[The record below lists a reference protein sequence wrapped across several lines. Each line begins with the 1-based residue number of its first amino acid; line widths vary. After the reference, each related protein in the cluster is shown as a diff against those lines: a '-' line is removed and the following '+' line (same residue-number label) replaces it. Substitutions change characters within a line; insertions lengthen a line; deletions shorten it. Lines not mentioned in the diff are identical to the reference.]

1 MIHHMRCEHLENP
14 LAIDN
19 AKPMLSWWCLAPR
32 RGQRSMSAQIQ
43 VASRPELLRISRPD
57 LWDSGAKTL
66 SHGDPWL
73 IYAGK
78 PLRSRQQCHWR
89 VRVRDEQGR
98 WSAWSQ
104 SAQFGIGLLQKSD
117 WRAKWITHPK
127 LADAKSMKRVNGWHS
142 QFTEQDVPC
151 SITLRWDS
159 PQLIDGIRL
168 FPTMPFDYPEDIPG
182 FLFPVRYRVE
192 GGVGADES
200 APKLLADGTALDQA
214 NPKDK
219 PVTLYWTAQNL
230 QWVRLTITKRP
241 KHPNM
246 PQYACTL
253 AEIQAVS
260 QGKTLAPPS
269 QCSASE
275 SYPSGTWDVQYLT
288 DGQTTSAPR
297 IAPAAEV
304 SSVPMIKKQFAVLV
318 QPLRAILRVTARGL
332 YEIYLNGHRVGDQ
345 VLAPE
350 WTQYEKRLLVQSYD
364 VTKLLTKGQAELKAQ
379 LGSGWWC
386 GRFGWQGQAG
396 FWGASPWLLAQ
407 LEIEMPGGQRTTI
420 ATDSS
425 WQATLDGPIKAENLY
440 DGETYDARSTSFRWS
455 YVVAKPLDDV
465 RLQPQM
471 NQPMRIQNRSFPK
484 SITPMADGKYLV
496 DFGTDVTG
504 VCAISGTGKAGEPV
518 VLRHAEIL
526 EPNGQI
532 YTANL
537 RSAQCTDR
545 YIPADSKPFQFT
557 PRFTY
562 RCFRYVEISGLA
574 APPTLQQIRRL
585 EFCSD
590 SPVLAEINTP
600 DPTLN
605 WIVAA
610 AIRTQR
616 NNMTSVPTDCP
627 QRDERMGYGGD
638 AMAMSL
644 PTMMALDAT
653 AFYEKVSYDWLDGQT
668 PEGTTQW
675 IAPSV
680 GTMTTV
686 PEVCPGWND
695 ALVVIPWHNFLTS
708 GDPRPLADVLPC
720 AEKYIEW
727 ISSRNPDGI
736 WSVANG
742 PDIGDWLNGDTI
754 TRIPGY
760 PQGEG
765 RIPIDLFGTMMWY
778 RSTRVTAQM
787 AGELGNRSLQAKY
800 EALALKIR
808 QAFAAKWLNP
818 DGGLV
823 TNTQGI
829 ISMAIGFG
837 LLDDAQM
844 QALIPRLEGAIARYD
859 GRFSTGFHTTPQML
873 MALSRFGKHELA
885 LTMAMQHR
893 PPSWGYM
900 MDLGHHTIW
909 ERWDGYQKDVGPNDP
924 GMNSF
929 SHPAFGAVLEW
940 IIRYVVGIQLQS
952 DSPAYRSVRLMPQPS
967 EALPNASGR
976 IATPRGWISMNWSSS
991 AGKLSVEIEIPCDSR
1006 ATLILPRA
1014 FSRRI
1019 NEGGKEWKGG
1029 VKPISDTQ
1037 VSISLSSGRYQFGL
1051 LK

>member
-14 LAIDN
+14 IAIDTV
-19 AKPMLSWWCLAPR
+19 KPMLSWWYLAPR
-32 RGQRSMSAQIQ
+32 RGQRSMSAHIQ
-43 VASRPELLRISRPD
+43 VASRPELLRVGRPD

-66 SHGDPWL
+66 PHGDPWL
-73 IYAGK
+73 TYAGR

-98 WSAWSQ
+98 WSIWSQ
-104 SAQFGIGLLQKSD
+104 PAQFGIGLLEQSD
-117 WRAKWITHPK
+117 WRAKWITHPN
-127 LADAKSMKRVNGWHS
+127 LADKSSFKRVNGWHS
-142 QFTEQDVPC
+142 QFAEQDVPC
-151 SITLRWDS
+151 TITLKWDT
-159 PQLIDGIRL
+159 PRPLDGLRL
-168 FPTMPFDYPEDIPG
+168 FPAMPFDYPEDVPG
-182 FLFPVRYRVE
+182 FIFPLRYRVE
-192 GGVGADES
+192 GGTGKDDS
-200 APKLLADGTALDQA
+200 APIILADATKSDQPD
-214 NPKDK
+214 PKK
-219 PVTLYWTAQNL
+219 QPVTLNWPQQNL
-230 QWVRLTITKRP
+230 RWVRLTITKRP

-246 PQYACTL
+246 PQFACSL
-253 AEIQAVS
+253 AEIQALFQDKAVTD
-260 QGKTLAPPS
+260 GMT
-269 QCSASE
+269 CTASE
-275 SYPSGTWDVQYLT
+275 NYPSGTWDVSYLT

-297 IAPAAEV
+297 IAPATEAGTVPILRRKFDV
-304 SSVPMIKKQFAVLV
+304 ST

-332 YEIYLNGHRVGDQ
+332 YEIQLNGHRVGDQ

-364 VTKLLTKGQAELKAQ
+364 VTALLTKGPAELRAQ

-386 GRFGWQGQAG
+386 GRFGWQGQGG

-407 LEIEMPGGQRTTI
+407 LEIEMPGGKRITI

-425 WQATLDGPIKAENLY
+425 WEATQDGPIKAENLY
-440 DGETYDARSTSFRWS
+440 DGETYDARATTLSWQAATAR
-455 YVVAKPLDDV
+455 KLDGV
-465 RLQPQM
+465 LLQPQM
-471 NQPMRIQNRSFPK
+471 HQPMRIQNRAFPK
-484 SITPMADGKYLV
+484 TITPMADGKYLI
-496 DFGTDVTG
+496 DFGIDITG
-504 VCAISGTGKAGEPV
+504 VCSLSGIGKAGVPV

-526 EPNGQI
+526 EPNGEI
-532 YTANL
+532 YVANL

-562 RCFRYVEISGLA
+562 RCFRYVEIAGLA
-574 APPTLQQIRRL
+574 AAPTLQQIRRL

-590 SPVLAEINTP
+590 SPVLAEIKTS

-638 AMAMSL
+638 AMAMSM

-695 ALVVIPWHNFLTS
+695 ALVVIPWHNYLSS
-708 GDPRPLADVLPC
+708 GDPRPLIDALPC

-736 WSVANG
+736 WSIANG
-742 PDIGDWLNGDTI
+742 PDIGDWLHGDTI
-754 TRIPGY
+754 SRIPGY

-765 RIPIDLFGTMMWY
+765 RIPIDYFGTIMWY
-778 RSTRVTAQM
+778 RSTKITAQM
-787 AGELGNRSLQAKY
+787 AAVLGNRALQVKY
-800 EALALKIR
+800 EALAKKI
-808 QAFAAKWLNP
+808 QKAFVDRWLSANN
-818 DGGLV
+818 GLS

-837 LLDDAQM
+837 LLDESQIT
-844 QALIPRLEGAIARYD
+844 ALIPRLEQAIARYD
-859 GRFSTGFHTTPQML
+859 GRFSTGFHTTPRML
-873 MALSRFGKHELA
+873 MALSQYGKHELA
-885 LTMAMQHR
+885 LKMAMQHR

-900 MDLGHHTIW
+900 MDMGHNTIW
-909 ERWDGYQKDVGPNDP
+909 ERWDGYQKGVGPNDP

-929 SHPAFGAVLEW
+929 CHPAFGAVLEW
-940 IIRYVVGIQLQS
+940 IIRYVVGIQPQT
-952 DSPAYRSVRLMPQPS
+952 DSAACRIVRLMPQPA
-967 EALPNASGR
+967 EAIKNASGR
-976 IATPRGWISMNWSSS
+976 IATPRGWLAMSWSTQPN
-991 AGKLSVEIEIPCDSR
+991 KMTVDIEVPCDTKAS
-1006 ATLILPRA
+1006 LILPR
-1014 FSRRI
+1014 SYTKRI
-1019 NEGGKEWKGG
+1019 LEAGKAWKGG
-1029 VKPISDTQ
+1029 VNSLNDTQ
-1037 VSISLSSGRYQFGL
+1037 VSLNLSSGRYQFEL
-1051 LK
+1051 QK